1 MGESGGRRA
10 PLSPGSQAALHAI
23 RARPDAKGPDTSGG
37 RTGKNDRD
45 GQKGRG
51 PGGGGGER
59 GRAGE
64 RGEGLLGLE
73 KGTDS
78 CLSNQGAVAVARMH
92 DKNWKY
98 GLKNR

>member
-51 PGGGGGER
+51 PGGGVGER
-59 GRAGE
+59 GRG
-64 RGEGLLGLE
+64 RGEGRGVTWPRKRDRFLSE
-73 KGTDS
+73 QPRS
-78 CLSNQGAVAVARMH
+78 CGCRENA
-92 DKNWKY
+92 
-98 GLKNR
+98 